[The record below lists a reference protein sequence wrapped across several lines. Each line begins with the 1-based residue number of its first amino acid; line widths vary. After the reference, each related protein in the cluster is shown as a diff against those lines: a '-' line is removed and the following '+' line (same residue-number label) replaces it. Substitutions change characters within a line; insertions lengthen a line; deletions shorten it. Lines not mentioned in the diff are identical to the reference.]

1 MKVVILAGGFGSRL
15 SEETSVRPKPMVE
28 IGGEPMLW
36 HILKIYAAQ
45 GLTDFIVCS
54 GYKGN
59 VIKEYFASYALRTSD
74 VTFDLEGN
82 TMELHRR
89 QTEPWRVTLIDTGPA
104 TMTGGRIR
112 RVRDHLADKS
122 FCVTYGDGVADIDI
136 GALIAFHRE
145 HGRLATL
152 TAVQPEGRFGALLLH
167 ENQVLIEQ
175 FREKPVGDG
184 AWVNGGFFVLEP
196 AAIEYIEGDDTV
208 LEAEPLRRLAREGQ
222 LAAFKHDG
230 FWHGMDTLRDRAHL
244 EAMWAAGDAPWKVW
258 D

>member
-1 MKVVILAGGFGSRL
+1 M
-15 SEETSVRPKPMVE
+15 
-28 IGGEPMLW
+28 
-36 HILKIYAAQ
+36 
-45 GLTDFIVCS
+45 
-54 GYKGN
+54 
-59 VIKEYFASYALRTSD
+59 
-74 VTFDLEGN
+74 
-82 TMELHRR
+82 
-89 QTEPWRVTLIDTGPA
+89 
-104 TMTGGRIR
+104 
-112 RVRDHLADKS
+112 
-122 FCVTYGDGVADIDI
+122 ADIDLN
-136 GALIAFHRE
+136 ALIAFHRE

-152 TAVQPEGRFGALLLH
+152 TAVQPEGRFGAVLLH

-208 LEAEPLRRLAREGQ
+208 LEAEPLRRLARDGQ
-222 LAAFKHDG
+222 LAAFKHAG